1 MSNRFRKRITIM
13 GVASLLW
20 GVVASPVHGSVTMN
34 LGPNGDGTYL
44 QWSLGL
50 ARYTFVDEA
59 VGCQGDTDL
68 LNLLTETWIHAGPPN
83 PLGTRQSATIDLTS
97 IPNGARITAVDI
109 IICQSSTALLNGGT
123 LTSGGTFQT
132 FARLNG
138 ADADSG
144 TNITTAGG
152 FTSRTATTQTIAVSS
167 VTKTGATTLEI
178 GVVKTG
184 SGGVLNP
191 SRRSVNVYTL
201 AGNVTYLASDLQVT
215 KADSPDPVL
224 AGQDLTYTL
233 SVMNN
238 GPDAIPVG
246 EDIVIQDTLPAG
258 YAVTASS
265 GDGSYDT
272 GTNVWTISGGLVSSA
287 TATIQL
293 TVPVPSSEANG
304 AVLINTAAITSTH
317 PDTDNTNDS
326 DTVTTTVS
334 RLTDL
339 SVTVADVPDPV
350 TAGGSVAY
358 TVTLTNNGPS
368 DASGVTVN
376 IAETFPAGV
385 TQGSGIPSVG
395 TWSSPTWTVGAL
407 AAGVS
412 ATLTLNV
419 NVAAN
424 ATDGTDVI
432 SVTATASGAETD
444 VNPANNTATANTSIQ
459 ARAATA
465 IPTLHE
471 WMLLLFG
478 LLLGGLV
485 WRQSRWTGRMSA

>member
-1 MSNRFRKRITIM
+1 MSNCFRKRIMIM
-13 GVASLLW
+13 GVVGLL
-20 GVVASPVHGSVTMN
+20 GIAALPVYGSVTTD
-34 LGPNGDGTYL
+34 LSPNGDGTYL

-50 ARYTFVDEA
+50 ARYTWVDEA
-59 VGCQGDTDL
+59 IGCPGDTSAS
-68 LNLLTETWIHAGPPN
+68 LTETWTKLIPVGD
-83 PLGTRQSATIDLTS
+83 RQSATIDLTS

-109 IICQSSTALLNGGT
+109 IVCQSSTALNGGT

-215 KADSPDPVL
+215 KADIPDPVL

-272 GTNVWTISGGLVSSA
+272 GTNEWTISGGLASSA

-293 TVPVPSSEANG
+293 TVPVPSSEADE
-304 AVLINTAAITSTH
+304 AVLSNTAAITSTH

-326 DTVTTTVS
+326 DTVTTTVNRS
-334 RLTDL
+334 TDL

-385 TQGSGIPSVG
+385 TEGSGIPSVG

-444 VNPANNTATANTSIQ
+444 GNPANNTATANTSIQ

>member
-1 MSNRFRKRITIM
+1 M
-13 GVASLLW
+13 GVVGLL
-20 GVVASPVHGSVTMN
+20 GITALPVYGSVTTD
-34 LGPNGDGTYL
+34 LSPNGDGTYL

-50 ARYTFVDEA
+50 ARYTWVDEA
-59 VGCQGDTDL
+59 VGCPGDTSAS
-68 LNLLTETWIHAGPPN
+68 LTETWTKLIPVGD
-83 PLGTRQSATIDLTS
+83 RQSATIDLTS
-97 IPNGARITAVDI
+97 IPNGVRITAVDI
-109 IICQSSTALLNGGT
+109 IVCQSSTALNGST

-132 FARLNG
+132 FVRLNG

-233 SVMNN
+233 SVTNN

-272 GTNVWTISGGLVSSA
+272 GTNEWTISSGLASSA

-293 TVPVPSSEANG
+293 TVPVPSSEADE
-304 AVLINTAAITSTH
+304 AVLSNTAAITSTH

-326 DTVTTTVS
+326 DTVTTTVNRS
-334 RLTDL
+334 TDL
-339 SVTVADVPDPV
+339 SVTVADAPDPV

-358 TVTLTNNGPS
+358 TVTPSRVEVWCGNRRSRLSVSAPFVWRCLTSRSLVPFPHPARRTRRADFPQRALFQRIKPSHSNGWRATAVGASVPTLRRGRNGPGFLDS
-368 DASGVTVN
+368 RISEILLG
-376 IAETFPAGV
+376 F
-385 TQGSGIPSVG
+385 Q
-395 TWSSPTWTVGAL
+395 
-407 AAGVS
+407 
-412 ATLTLNV
+412 
-419 NVAAN
+419 AAN
-424 ATDGTDVI
+424 
-432 SVTATASGAETD
+432 S
-444 VNPANNTATANTSIQ
+444 
-459 ARAATA
+459 RAA
-465 IPTLHE
+465 
-471 WMLLLFG
+471 
-478 LLLGGLV
+478 
-485 WRQSRWTGRMSA
+485 

>member
-1 MSNRFRKRITIM
+1 M
-13 GVASLLW
+13 GVVGLL
-20 GVVASPVHGSVTMN
+20 GIAALPVYGSITTD
-34 LGPNGDGTYL
+34 LSPNGDGTYL

-50 ARYTFVDEA
+50 ARYTWVDEA
-59 VGCQGDTDL
+59 VGCPGDTSAS
-68 LNLLTETWIHAGPPN
+68 LTETWTKLIPVGD
-83 PLGTRQSATIDLTS
+83 RQSATIDLTS

-109 IICQSSTALLNGGT
+109 IVCQSSTALNGGT

-132 FARLNG
+132 FVRLNG

-233 SVMNN
+233 SVTNN

-272 GTNVWTISGGLVSSA
+272 GTNEWTISSGLASSA

-293 TVPVPSSEANG
+293 TVPVPSSEADE
-304 AVLINTAAITSTH
+304 AVLSNTAAITSTH

-326 DTVTTTVS
+326 DTVTTTVNRS
-334 RLTDL
+334 TDL
-339 SVTVADVPDPV
+339 SVTVADAPDPV

-376 IAETFPAGV
+376 IAETFPAGI
-385 TQGSGIPSVG
+385 TEGSGIPSVG

-407 AAGVS
+407 TAGAS

-424 ATDGTDVI
+424 ATAGTDVI
-432 SVTATASGAETD
+432 LVTATVGGAETD
-444 VNPANNTATANTSIQ
+444 GNPANNTATASTSIQ
-459 ARAATA
+459 ALAVAA
-465 IPTLHE
+465 IPTLQD
-471 WMLLLFG
+471 WALLLLG

-485 WRQSRWTGRMSA
+485 WRQSWWTGRMSA

>member
-1 MSNRFRKRITIM
+1 MSNCFRKRTMIM
-13 GVASLLW
+13 GVVGLL
-20 GVVASPVHGSVTMN
+20 GIAALPVYGSVTTD
-34 LGPNGDGTYL
+34 LSPNGDGTYL

-50 ARYTFVDEA
+50 ARYTWVDEA
-59 VGCQGDTDL
+59 VGCPGDTSAS
-68 LNLLTETWIHAGPPN
+68 LTETWTKLIPVGD
-83 PLGTRQSATIDLTS
+83 RQSATIDLTS

-109 IICQSSTALLNGGT
+109 IVCQSSTALNGGT

-132 FARLNG
+132 FARLNS

-184 SGGVLNP
+184 SGGALNP

-233 SVMNN
+233 SVTNN

-265 GDGSYDT
+265 GDGSYDI
-272 GTNVWTISGGLVSSA
+272 GTNVWTISGGLASGA

-293 TVPVPSSEANG
+293 TVPVPSSEADG
-304 AVLINTAAITSTH
+304 AVLSNTAAITSTH

-376 IAETFPAGV
+376 IAETFPVGV
-385 TQGSGIPSVG
+385 TEGSGIPSVG

-444 VNPANNTATANTSIQ
+444 GNPANNTATANTSIQ

>member
-1 MSNRFRKRITIM
+1 MNNCFRKRIMIM
-13 GVASLLW
+13 GVVGLL
-20 GVVASPVHGSVTMN
+20 GIAALPVYGSVTTD
-34 LGPNGDGTYL
+34 LSPNGDGTYL

-50 ARYTFVDEA
+50 ARYTWVDEA
-59 VGCQGDTDL
+59 VGCPGDTSAS
-68 LNLLTETWIHAGPPN
+68 LTETWTKLIPVGD
-83 PLGTRQSATIDLTS
+83 RQSATIDLTS
-97 IPNGARITAVDI
+97 IPNGVRITAVDI
-109 IICQSSTALLNGGT
+109 IVCQSSTALNGST

-132 FARLNG
+132 FVRLNG

-233 SVMNN
+233 SVTNN

-272 GTNVWTISGGLVSSA
+272 GTNEWTISSGLASSA

-293 TVPVPSSEANG
+293 TVPVPSSEADE
-304 AVLINTAAITSTH
+304 AVLSNTAAITSTH

-326 DTVTTTVS
+326 DTVTTTVNRS
-334 RLTDL
+334 TDL
-339 SVTVADVPDPV
+339 SVTVADAPDPV

-376 IAETFPAGV
+376 IAETFPAGI
-385 TQGSGIPSVG
+385 TEGSGIPSVG

-407 AAGVS
+407 TAGAS

-444 VNPANNTATANTSIQ
+444 GNPANNTATANTSIQ
-459 ARAATA
+459 ARAAAA
-465 IPTLHE
+465 IPTLQD
-471 WMLLLFG
+471 WALLLLG

-485 WRQSRWTGRMSA
+485 WRQSRRMGRMSM